1 MARDDTL
8 AVYHGDKP
16 VGRLYDAQPLRFEY
30 ASEWLEHP
38 EAVSL
43 SPSLPLSQQ
52 AHVGDAV
59 LAYFENLLPE
69 GDLRHHLERR
79 HHTTTVFGLLKA
91 IGGDTASGFT
101 LLPPGESPAPPHYRP
116 ISWEALAEHLQHRE
130 RGPLLSQQGEE
141 ARISLAGA
149 QDKLLLMV
157 LEDGSPAIPEGSA
170 PSSHILKPD
179 IQGLRGV
186 WSSAIN
192 ETFCM
197 RLAAELGLEVAETSY
212 QPETRA
218 CLVRRYDRVPD
229 EQGGLRRL
237 HQLDFC
243 QLAGTPSSIKYESDG
258 GPGLTRCRELLQQV
272 GTPAKDLQRLIA
284 WFFFNLLVGNNDS
297 HAKNLAIV
305 YTDEGP
311 RLAPFYDLMST
322 TLYSGLSRRFAF
334 RIADED
340 RPGNIERSHLEALAR
355 SLRFQPRYFLHQG
368 LELAE
373 RMPIAIESTLDTLG
387 AVTHHGTEQAL
398 LERLQQRLLSH
409 CHKLPERWKAGMAR
423 R

>member
-1 MARDDTL
+1 MASDDTL
-8 AVYHGDKP
+8 AVYHGDKH
-16 VGRLYDAQPLRFEY
+16 VGQLHDTQPLRFEY
-30 ASEWLEHP
+30 APAWLGHP
-38 EAVSL
+38 EAASL
-43 SPSLPLSQQ
+43 SPSLPLTR
-52 AHVGDAV
+52 HVHLGDAV

-69 GDLRHHLERR
+69 GDLRHHLELR

-101 LLPPGESPAPPHYRP
+101 LLPPGESPAPPHYRS

-130 RGPLLSQQGEE
+130 RSPLLSQQGEE

-157 LEDGSPAIPEGSA
+157 QADGNPAIPEGSA

-186 WSSAIN
+186 WATAIN

-197 RLAAELGLEVAETSY
+197 RLAAELGLEVAEASY

-229 EQGGLRRL
+229 EQGRLRRL

-243 QLAGTPSSIKYESDG
+243 QLAGTPSLIKYESDG
-258 GPGLTRCRELLQQV
+258 GPGLARCRELLQQV
-272 GTPAKDLQRLIA
+272 GTPAKDLQRLIG

-297 HAKNLAIV
+297 HAKNLAIL

-322 TLYSGLSRRFAF
+322 TLYRGLSRRFAF
-334 RIADED
+334 RIAGED
-340 RPGNIERSHLEALAR
+340 SPGSIERAHLETLAR
-355 SLRFQPRYFLHQG
+355 SMKFQPRYFLRQG

-373 RMPIAIESTLDTLG
+373 RMPAAIDSTLATLSSE
-387 AVTHHGTEQAL
+387 THQGTEQTL
-398 LERLQQRLLSH
+398 LKRLQQRLLSH
-409 CHKLPERWKAGMAR
+409 CHKLPARWSAR
-423 R
+423 

>member
-1 MARDDTL
+1 MANDDTL
-8 AVYHGDKP
+8 KVYHGDQY

-30 ASEWLEHP
+30 APEWLEHP

-43 SPSLPLSQQ
+43 SPSLPLMQQ

-69 GDLRHHLERR
+69 GDLRHHLELR
-79 HHTTTVFGLLKA
+79 HHTSTVFGLLKA

-101 LLPPGESPAPPHYRP
+101 LLTPGESPAPPHYHP
-116 ISWEALAEHLQHRE
+116 ISWEALAEYLQRRE

-149 QDKLLLMV
+149 QDKLLLTV

-186 WSSAIN
+186 WGSAIN

-197 RLAAELGLEVAETSY
+197 RLAAKLGLEVAEASY
-212 QPETRA
+212 QPDTRA

-229 EQGGLRRL
+229 GQGGLQRL

-243 QLAGTPSSIKYESDG
+243 QLAGTPSLIKYESDG
-258 GPGLTRCRELLQQV
+258 GPGLARCRELLQEV

-284 WFFFNLLVGNNDS
+284 WFFFNLLIGNNDS
-297 HAKNLAIV
+297 HAKNLAIL
-305 YTDEGP
+305 YTEEEP

-334 RIADED
+334 RIAGED
-340 RPGNIERSHLEALAR
+340 RPGSIERSHLEALAR
-355 SLRFQPRYFLHQG
+355 SLRFQPRYFLRQG
-368 LELAE
+368 LELAD
-373 RMPIAIESTLDTLG
+373 RMPVAIDSTLATLT
-387 AVTHHGTEQAL
+387 ADAHQGTEQTL
-398 LERLQQRLLSH
+398 LERLQQRLMSN
-409 CHKLPERWKAGMAR
+409 CRKLPERWSSK
-423 R
+423 

>member
-1 MARDDTL
+1 MASDDTL
-8 AVYHGDKP
+8 ELYHGDRH
-16 VGRLYDAQPLRFEY
+16 VGRLYNVEPLRFEY
-30 ASEWLEHP
+30 APAWLEP
-38 EAVSL
+38 GAVSL

-52 AHVGDAV
+52 VHVGDAV

-69 GDLRHHLERR
+69 GDLRHHLELR

-101 LLPPGESPAPPHYRP
+101 LLPPGETPAPPHYRP
-116 ISWEALAEHLQHRE
+116 IRWEALAEHLQHKE

-157 LEDGSPAIPEGSA
+157 QADGSPAIPEGSA

-186 WSSAIN
+186 RATAIN

-197 RLAAELGLEVAETSY
+197 QLAAELGLETAEASY
-212 QPETRA
+212 QPDTRA

-229 EQGGLRRL
+229 EQGRLRRL

-243 QLAGTPSSIKYESDG
+243 QLAGTPSLIKYESDG
-258 GPGLTRCRELLQQV
+258 GPSLARCRELMQQV

-284 WFFFNLLVGNNDS
+284 WFFFNLLIGNNDS
-297 HAKNLAIV
+297 HAKNLSIL

-334 RIADED
+334 HIAGED
-340 RPGNIERSHLEALAR
+340 RPGSIERSHLEALAR
-355 SLRFQPRYFLHQG
+355 SMRFQPRYFLRQG

-373 RMPIAIESTLDTLG
+373 RMPAAIDATLATLSPE
-387 AVTHHGTEQAL
+387 AQQGTEQTL
-398 LERLQQRLLSH
+398 LERLQQRLLSN
-409 CHKLPERWKAGMAR
+409 CRKLPERWAVVGS
-423 R
+423 

>member
-1 MARDDTL
+1 MASEGSL
-8 AVYHGDKP
+8 EVYHGDRY
-16 VGRLYDAQPLRFEY
+16 VGRLYDAEPLHFEY
-30 ASEWLEHP
+30 APAWQAHP

-43 SPSLPLSQQ
+43 SPSLLLTRRL
-52 AHVGDAV
+52 HVGHEV

-69 GDLRHHLERR
+69 GDLRHHLELR
-79 HHTTTVFGLLKA
+79 HHTNTVFGLLKA

-101 LLPPGESPAPPHYRP
+101 LLPPGESPAPPTYRP

-130 RGPLLSQQGEE
+130 RGPLLSQQDEE

-186 WSSAIN
+186 WGSAIN

-197 RLAAELGLEVAETSY
+197 QLATELGLGVAEASY

-237 HQLDFC
+237 HQLDVC
-243 QLAGTPSSIKYESDG
+243 QLAGTPSLIKYESDG
-258 GPGLTRCRELLQQV
+258 GPGLARCRELLQQV
-272 GTPAKDLQRLIA
+272 GTPAKDLQRLIG
-284 WFFFNLLVGNNDS
+284 WFFFNLLIGNNDS
-297 HAKNLAIV
+297 HAKNLAIL

-322 TLYSGLSRRFAF
+322 TLYSALSRRFAF
-334 RIADED
+334 RVAGED
-340 RPGNIERSHLEALAR
+340 RPGHIERSHLETLAR
-355 SLRFQPRYFLHQG
+355 AMRFQPRYFLRQG
-368 LELAE
+368 LKLAE
-373 RMPIAIESTLDTLG
+373 RMPAAIDSTIATLS
-387 AVTHHGTEQAL
+387 AEAPQGTEQKL
-398 LERLQQRLLSH
+398 LERLQQRLRGN
-409 CHKLPERWKAGMAR
+409 CRKLPERWAASHG
-423 R
+423 